1 MPNPSGLK
9 RAPSDGG
16 PRGDRPAGEPAA
28 ELPNLQ
34 IVEPLC
40 AVFRRTLKSEGLK
53 YTPERARVLDTIIGI
68 DGIFEADRLI
78 ETLRSSGHR
87 VSKATIY
94 RTLKLMLEAGIIQ
107 RVPLDTDQAHYQLVY
122 GREPTEMVI
131 CVDTNRVETIS
142 IPELAAIRDRIC
154 AERGLAPQ
162 SHRFTIFAIAR
173 A

>member
-1 MPNPSGLK
+1 MPNSSGSNRLPIPGAA
-9 RAPSDGG
+9 RSGG
-16 PRGDRPAGEPAA
+16 PDDAIDSS
-28 ELPNLQ
+28 LQNLQ
-34 IVEPLC
+34 IIEPLC

-53 YTPERARVLDTIIGI
+53 YTPERARVLDTIMRI
-68 DGIFEADRLI
+68 DGIFEAERLI

-107 RVPLDTDQAHYQLVY
+107 RVPLDSDQAHYQLVY

-162 SHRFTIFAIAR
+162 SHRFTIFATTR
-173 A
+173 V